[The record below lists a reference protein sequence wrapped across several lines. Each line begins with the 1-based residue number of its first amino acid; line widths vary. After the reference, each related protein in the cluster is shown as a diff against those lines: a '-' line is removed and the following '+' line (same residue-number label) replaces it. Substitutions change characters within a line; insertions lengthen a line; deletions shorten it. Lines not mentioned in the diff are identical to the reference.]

1 MQRIWITITAC
12 WSLAPASG
20 AGFPLRLAASAG
32 NAGAGCDKRRVN
44 KREAK
49 VPPVLLSIRYWID
62 ILSFKPL
69 QFRTCFYQR
78 GTRWGVVY
86 LSKLSINSFASVS
99 AFSCPVPEK
108 RRCYADR
115 GSWCLRPAFG
125 WDRQVKH
132 RQSEGFCVIQR
143 PLRMASIMARVS
155 LMEIRLPGRSS
166 RC

>member
-1 MQRIWITITAC
+1 MVTITGC
-12 WSLAPASG
+12 WSLAPANG
-20 AGFPLRLAASAG
+20 AGFPFALATSAG
-32 NAGAGCDKRRVN
+32 NAGAGHDKRRVN
-44 KREAK
+44 KTEAK

-62 ILSFKPL
+62 ILQLKPL

-78 GTRWGVVY
+78 GTRWGVGY

-99 AFSCPVPEK
+99 AFSCHCPEK
-108 RRCYADR
+108 RRCYADQ
-115 GSWCLRPAFG
+115 GSWCLRPAVR

-143 PLRMASIMARVS
+143 TLRMASIMARVS
-155 LMEIRLPGRSS
+155 LMEIRLPVPSS